1 MFVNV
6 IVRCGSKFVVGCIGN
21 VRFNIIIMV
30 CVNVIGDFMF
40 FMFIVKGKIKK
51 FLFGFNI
58 VEFF

>member
-6 IVRCGSKFVVGCIGN
+6 IVSCGSKFVVGCIGN
-21 VRFNIIIMV
+21 DRLNILIMV
-30 CVNVIGDFMF
+30 CVNVIWDFMF